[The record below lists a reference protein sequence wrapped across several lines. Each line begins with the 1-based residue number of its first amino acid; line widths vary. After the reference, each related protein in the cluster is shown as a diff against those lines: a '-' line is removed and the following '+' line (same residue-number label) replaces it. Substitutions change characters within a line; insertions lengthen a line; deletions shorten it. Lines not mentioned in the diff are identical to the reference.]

1 MRRGTSWVQQLLLAV
16 GLVSACAGLAGVW
29 WTAREARN
37 EDLDLGATTGVF
49 SLGLSALG
57 LIVGVGSLAVS
68 WLSYRADRRE
78 HAGEMTIGDIA
89 DRLALAVR
97 GQWEAEA
104 QLRRLNDPYPLPV
117 SWRPA
122 DQNLVE
128 PWPLLLQMAARHGRE
143 TQWAL
148 SPDGLAGTDS
158 EITDV
163 LTRRAPGRR
172 LLVLGEPGAGKTMLL
187 VVLLLG
193 LLDRRTPGDPV
204 PVIFPIA
211 SWNPAQG
218 LESWMADRLTTDYP
232 ALRQHATEQD
242 RQNAARALLD
252 NRMILPIL
260 DGLDEIAPS
269 IRSNALVAINAALPP
284 GRPVVLSS
292 RSAEYGEALRPDTG
306 VPQRLNGAAGIVLE
320 PLTRD
325 VVAAYLRRDAGGEGA
340 PAADRWNPVLEQ
352 LTRHSPLARVLVT
365 PLALFLARTIYNPRP
380 DEAGPCL
387 PDPAELCNEECFPD
401 ERALRTHLLNA
412 FVPAAYRS
420 HSHRPCPWTPARAEH
435 ILCKLAQHLESR
447 RYGRVDIAWWELRFA
462 LPAPVL
468 TILTASTVS
477 LVTLVLSVAGYIA
490 SDVRALDPID
500 EDPWLYEQLLSPWFS
515 GFGIFPEFIADK
527 QIYHQVRSWE
537 DFRWLFVAGPFGF
550 LVIGVLIALSFVID
564 GVARLRSRFAP
575 ARRLRLSFNS
585 HTFIVSLLCALTAG
599 LLVTWGFDWLV
610 GVTWAAVALSICA
623 IIMGLTAIPADAR
636 TAASPRAV
644 FREDRRS
651 CAQFLL
657 APVLGGGLLLAP
669 GIMLGHGSAN
679 ANFDLSSYSFS
690 VASGVGFWVGT
701 AIGLALGLNRTAW
714 GRFTLIRLYLVLRW
728 RIPWNVMAFLDDA
741 HRHRGVLRQAG
752 SVYQFRHVD
761 LQRHLASPAATPAVR
776 QPVNTAPPTTDPS
789 S

>member
-1 MRRGTSWVQQLLLAV
+1 MAV
-16 GLVSACAGLAGVW
+16 GLVSACAGSAGVW

-37 EDLDLGATTGVF
+37 EDLDLGAITGVF

-78 HAGEMTIGDIA
+78 HAGETAIGGVA

-128 PWPLLLQMAARHGRE
+128 PWPLLLQMATRHGRE
-143 TQWAL
+143 TQWA
-148 SPDGLAGTDS
+148 SCPDDLAGADS

-193 LLDRRTPGDPV
+193 LLDRRTSGDPV

-232 ALRQHATEQD
+232 ALRQHTSEQG
-242 RQNAARALLD
+242 RQNSAQALLD
-252 NRMILPIL
+252 NRMIFPIL
-260 DGLDEIAPS
+260 DGLDEIEPS
-269 IRSNALVAINAALPP
+269 KRSVALTAINAALPP

-292 RSAEYGEALRPDTG
+292 RSVEYGQALSPDTG

-325 VVAAYLRRDAGGEGA
+325 IVAAYLRRDAGGEGT

-352 LTRHSPLARVLVT
+352 LAQRSPLATVLVT

-380 DEAGPCL
+380 GEAGPRL

-401 ERALRTHLLNA
+401 ETALRTHLLNA
-412 FVPAAYRS
+412 FVPAAYRT
-420 HSHRPCPWTPARAEH
+420 HSLRPCPWTPARAEH
-435 ILCKLAQHLESR
+435 ILRKLAQHLENR
-447 RYGRVDIAWWELRFA
+447 RHGRVDIAWWELRYA
-462 LPAPVL
+462 LPAPAL
-468 TILTASTVS
+468 TMLTASTVS
-477 LVTLVLSVAGYIA
+477 LLVLVLSFAGYIT
-490 SDVRALDPID
+490 SD
-500 EDPWLYEQLLSPWFS
+500 LLSYNLFGEDYTWLSEGFLIPWFS
-515 GFGIFPEFIADK
+515 GFGAFPEFLAETLVPSSVG
-527 QIYHQVRSWE
+527 YHVYYWGE
-537 DFRWLFVAGPFGF
+537 IPWVFLAGPFDFLTVGF
-550 LVIGVLIALSFVID
+550 LVALCFLVD

-585 HTFIVSLLCALTAG
+585 RTLIVSLLCALTTG
-599 LLVTWGFDWLV
+599 LLVTLGFGHPA
-610 GVTWAAVALSICA
+610 GVSWAVVALSISI
-623 IIMGLTAIPADAR
+623 IIMGLTAIPVDAR
-636 TAASPRAV
+636 TAVSPKDV

-669 GIMLGHGSAN
+669 GIMLGHA
-679 ANFDLSSYSFS
+679 AADETLDLTSYALS
-690 VASGVGFWVGT
+690 VASGIGFWVGI
-701 AIGLALGLNRTAW
+701 AIGLALALNRTAW

-728 RIPWNVMAFLDDA
+728 RIPWNLMAFLDDA

-761 LQRHLASPAATPAVR
+761 LQRHLASSDATSVARPPVSTLPSAA
-776 QPVNTAPPTTDPS
+776 DPS
-789 S
+789 T